1 VYCGDCQQHEYLPL
15 LKIMIS
21 STGKQPVWISFDPL
35 RELRCLMRRVLLV
48 DDHPA
53 VQRGLRELL
62 LDEFKDLDIVP
73 VASEEAALE
82 SLAHGHWEL
91 AIVDVDLPGAGG
103 LKLVQT
109 LKTRKP
115 QLRVLIYTM
124 HSERQVGLQAFQH
137 GADGFVSKD
146 NSSELLCLAVKRL
159 LAGRKYVSADLAE
172 QLAFAADRNVER
184 ARHENL
190 SQREQEIFQCL
201 LSGKTPSEI
210 AAELSLS
217 IKTVSTFRTRI
228 FEKLRIDNYA
238 DLFRYAM
245 AHGLMGN

>member
-1 VYCGDCQQHEYLPL
+1 
-15 LKIMIS
+15 
-21 STGKQPVWISFDPL
+21 
-35 RELRCLMRRVLLV
+35 MRRVLLV

-62 LDEFKDLDIVP
+62 LDEFKDLDIVS
-73 VASEEAALE
+73 VVSEEAALE
-82 SLAHGHWEL
+82 CLAHGHWEL

-103 LKLVQT
+103 LKLVQI
-109 LKTRKP
+109 LKTRRP

-146 NSSELLCLAVKRL
+146 HSPEVLCDAIKRL
-159 LAGRKYVSADLAE
+159 LAGRKYVSLDLAE
-172 QLAFAADRNVER
+172 QLASAADKNVGI

-190 SQREQEIFQCL
+190 SRREQEIFQYL
-201 LSGKTPSEI
+201 VSGKTPSEI
-210 AAELSLS
+210 ATELSLS
-217 IKTVSTFRTRI
+217 IKTVSTFRARI

-245 AHGLMGN
+245 AHGLMGD